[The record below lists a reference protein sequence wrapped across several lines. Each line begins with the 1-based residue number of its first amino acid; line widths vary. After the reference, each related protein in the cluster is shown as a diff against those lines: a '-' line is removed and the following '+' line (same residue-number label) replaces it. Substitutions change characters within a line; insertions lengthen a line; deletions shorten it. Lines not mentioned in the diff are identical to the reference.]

1 MTQDQPLRKSVSKPA
16 WTVGDI
22 LWLVI
27 TCGLAW
33 PWIWLRR
40 RRRTVVTRHYR

>member
-1 MTQDQPLRKSVSKPA
+1 MTQDQPLRKSATRPA
-16 WTVGDI
+16 WTVGEI
-22 LWLVI
+22 FWLVI
-27 TCGLAW
+27 TLGLAY

>member
-1 MTQDQPLRKSVSKPA
+1 MTQDQPLRTSVTKPA
-16 WTVGDI
+16 WTVGEI
-22 LWLVI
+22 AWLVI
-27 TCGLAW
+27 TLGLAY